1 MNFLT
6 IWLMLLGAV
15 LAMCVFIYLPNHLA
29 DIITDRFG
37 RDAGMI
43 FYTFIMTLCG
53 AGLIY
58 LLI

>member
-15 LAMCVFIYLPNHLA
+15 LAMYGFIYLPYQLA